1 MRIID
6 LLKSGAIEL
15 NTSAATKEE
24 AIDKLVALH
33 DAVGNLADRQAY
45 KQAILL
51 REEQGTTAIG
61 EGIAVPHAKSNS
73 VKTPGLAA
81 ITVKGGVDYE
91 APDGKPSDIL
101 FMIAA
106 PIDGDLHLEIL
117 SRLMVMLMEPEF
129 CNALRNAKTADEFLQ
144 IIDKKESEKYPDE
157 VKEPVKKDGYRI
169 LAVTACPTGIAH
181 TYMAAEALEKAGEK
195 MGYPL
200 KAETNGSGG
209 AKNVLT
215 KAEIADCDGII
226 IAADKNVE
234 MARFDGKPVV
244 KTSVSNGINK
254 PEELIQRIVDGKAP
268 VYHEEGGATASADD
282 DLEKESFGHK
292 IYKHL
297 MNGVSHMLPFVVGG
311 GVLIALGFLIDTIMG
326 NATMPDGSA
335 NGSFGFTSFA
345 ASVPF
350 WIGKVAFGF
359 MLPVLAGYISQSI
372 ADRPGLLPGMIGGM
386 IAAQG
391 YTFNSMFEN
400 QNMVGDSTAVSGFL
414 GALFAGFAAGL
425 IVNLLKKVF
434 AWLPKAMDGIKPVFL
449 YPLFGTF
456 LVGALMC
463 LINPAIGFLNT
474 AVSNGLSSLGE
485 TSQILLSIVLAAM
498 MATDMGGPFNKAAY
512 VFGTAAIADG
522 NTWIMAAV
530 MIGGMVPPIAIALS
544 TTFAKKLWTEEEIKS
559 GPVNYL
565 MGLCFITEGAIP
577 YAAADPLRVIPSCMI
592 GSALAGAL
600 TAVFHVTC
608 PAPHGGIFTF
618 AVCDHPLLYIV
629 ALVAGSL
636 LGGVILTLLKAL
648 TTKKKA

>member
-15 NTSAATKEE
+15 NTSAATKDE

-33 DAVGNLADRQAY
+33 DAVGNLADRQEY

-61 EGIAVPHAKSNS
+61 EGIAVPHAKSDS

-81 ITVKGGVDYE
+81 ITVKGGVDYK

-106 PIDGDLHLEIL
+106 PMDGDLHLEIL

-129 CNALRNAKTADEFLQ
+129 CNALRNAKTAGEFLQ

-359 MLPVLAGYISQSI
+359 MLPVLAGYIAQSI

-414 GALFAGFAAGL
+414 GALFAGFVAGL

-629 ALVAGSL
+629 ALAAGSL

>member
-6 LLKSGAIEL
+6 LLKSDAIEL
-15 NTSAATKEE
+15 NTSVATKDE

-33 DAVGNLADRQAY
+33 DAVGNLADRQEY
-45 KQAILL
+45 KHAILL

-61 EGIAVPHAKSNS
+61 EGIAVPHAKSDS

-81 ITVKGGVDYE
+81 ITVKGGVDYK

-106 PIDGDLHLEIL
+106 PMDGDLHLEIL

-129 CNALRNAKTADEFLQ
+129 CNALRNAKTAGEFLQ

-359 MLPVLAGYISQSI
+359 MLPVLAGYIAQSI

-544 TTFAKKLWTEEEIKS
+544 TTFAKKFWTEEEIKS

-629 ALVAGSL
+629 ALAAGSL